1 MSTIYLLIIRH
12 LKVQGI
18 MSEIVEEQFP
28 MFERKEAME
37 IQLRNNGFVYGHSY
51 IFKNTEYGQ
60 MWSVSQCFFGM
71 PNW

>member
-1 MSTIYLLIIRH
+1 MRTIYLLIIRH

-37 IQLRNNGFVYGHSY
+37 IQLRNNGFVYGHSS

>member
-18 MSEIVEEQFP
+18 MSEIVEEQFT

-37 IQLRNNGFVYGHSY
+37 I
-51 IFKNTEYGQ
+51 
-60 MWSVSQCFFGM
+60 
-71 PNW
+71 